1 MLQKWGQ
8 QRYSKTPSKG
18 FLPHAFLGLLN
29 EPLGFSL
36 FRTLFLYSSARGF
49 RLQGISVS
57 IQVCRILSHKRHLK
71 KLISSKTNKLAL
83 FEQSC
88 FSRPGTVCWP
98 TLDKDLF
105 WHPRLQPA
113 SSDAA
118 RRARS
123 SAADGAVINLIVT
136 STALNVRLAQEAHK
150 RKLSAVTWALLL
162 REQGKQTNKSQRYL
176 RLEPADDK
184 ASPSSTAGLFALV
197 FCHWGDMVWYNP
209 PGDSIQLVLQ
219 WDTTVSYP

>member
-1 MLQKWGQ
+1 MGCFDSTARDKPVPGANQEQTGQ
-8 QRYSKTPSKG
+8 GHST
-18 FLPHAFLGLLN
+18 
-29 EPLGFSL
+29 
-36 FRTLFLYSSARGF
+36 
-49 RLQGISVS
+49 
-57 IQVCRILSHKRHLK
+57 
-71 KLISSKTNKLAL
+71 AL
-83 FEQSC
+83 
-88 FSRPGTVCWP
+88 R
-98 TLDKDLF
+98 
-105 WHPRLQPA
+105 RLQPA

-184 ASPSSTAGLFALV
+184 ASPSSTAGLFASV
-197 FCHWGDMVWYNP
+197 FCHWGDMAWYNP

-219 WDTTVSYP
+219 WDTTVSYPLRKDNRITLVLQWDTTISYP